1 MLKKRGRRRLWAV
14 LGTMLLAAALGVCA
28 LAASDVP
35 KAVLNARESVV
46 RIMTEG
52 AMGSGFA
59 LSENSVYVVT
69 NHHVI
74 EGAETIE
81 VIVDDTRWT
90 TARVYVDLPGKDICI
105 LKTDKPLRGMPG
117 LPLRSDAVETGLAVY
132 ALGYPGAADDFSRE
146 FATGVDS
153 ITVTD
158 GIVSA
163 VRQSRA
169 EGLQT
174 TWAIQTNAPISPGNS
189 GGPLVDAGGRLV
201 GIKYVY
207 NVEGP
212 ECERQHSCAGAA
224 HRSAAKRYPVPQGGA
239 RFCGRAAGCTGCGGG
254 AGRVCG
260 AAFAAAPPGSGVREA
275 HAGKGC
281 PAACVFG
288 RRRDGW
294 TGSGQTR
301 AVRELAQRL
310 ASMPEVS
317 RALHPEN
324 ILVRSGTLELKR
336 AHGAGKRPGASVCAG
351 YSAPECY
358 NGSAGMA
365 AAVYFLGAVL
375 YALTEGRAPQDV
387 IARAGGAE
395 LVFEEQTP
403 LVPLLNRAMALNEAY
418 RIAAPAQ
425 LAQELAQVEAQL
437 AAAQP
442 AQTVPA
448 QELLQAQRAAL
459 QEAAPLGP
467 FAPQGS
473 GGTPGA
479 GYAPSAV
486 CTPQA
491 PRRKKR
497 GWKIALAVG
506 LPLVLLGGGF
516 LGYSLY
522 AWNEI
527 ETAQA
532 YEQYTQ
538 AYEWY
543 ERAPWLWELDEQRGQ
558 YTAAWVLVE
567 RGELSEAAQAFR
579 ELGDYADS
587 GELAEKCNTYIRA
600 QTVGSPFTKYKLY
613 NNLGG
618 FSDSSRQ
625 AQAQIPEIYDTALEH
640 YGENRFS
647 AAMEWLEII
656 PDYENYEDAFV
667 YVEACKAHTVLSEN
681 YYKMTREVQ
690 NALEML
696 EWSDQ
701 YIDVEPIC
709 MDRYLIDYFLDGTW
723 VAVDGDVFE
732 YAMENNEFDFWYRY
746 VPSGKYNF
754 ESDGMY
760 YASSGTRFAAWD
772 YISYNEIVI
781 TFESDGRSYHYYR
794 Q

>member
-1 MLKKRGRRRLWAV
+1 MDRL
-14 LGTMLLAAALGVCA
+14 
-28 LAASDVP
+28 
-35 KAVLNARESVV
+35 
-46 RIMTEG
+46 
-52 AMGSGFA
+52 
-59 LSENSVYVVT
+59 
-69 NHHVI
+69 
-74 EGAETIE
+74 
-81 VIVDDTRWT
+81 
-90 TARVYVDLPGKDICI
+90 
-105 LKTDKPLRGMPG
+105 
-117 LPLRSDAVETGLAVY
+117 
-132 ALGYPGAADDFSRE
+132 
-146 FATGVDS
+146 
-153 ITVTD
+153 
-158 GIVSA
+158 
-163 VRQSRA
+163 RA
-169 EGLQT
+169 
-174 TWAIQTNAPISPGNS
+174 
-189 GGPLVDAGGRLV
+189 
-201 GIKYVY
+201 
-207 NVEGP
+207 
-212 ECERQHSCAGAA
+212 
-224 HRSAAKRYPVPQGGA
+224 
-239 RFCGRAAGCTGCGGG
+239 
-254 AGRVCG
+254 
-260 AAFAAAPPGSGVREA
+260 
-275 HAGKGC
+275 
-281 PAACVFG
+281 
-288 RRRDGW
+288 
-294 TGSGQTR
+294 TR

-358 NGSAGMA
+358 DGSAGMA

-448 QELLQAQRAAL
+448 QELPQAQRAAL

-527 ETAQA
+527 ETAQS

-618 FSDSSRQ
+618 FLDSSRQ

>member
-14 LGTMLLAAALGVCA
+14 WGTMLLAAALGVCA

-132 ALGYPGAADDFSRE
+132 ALGYPGAADDFSQE

-169 EGLQT
+169 EGYQS
-174 TWAIQTNAPISPGNS
+174 TWAIQTNTPISPGNS

-201 GIKYVY
+201 GINTFIMLKGQ
-207 NVEGP
+207 NVNGSIHVRELLTVLQQNDIPYRKAAPGFAGVLLVVLAVAAALGV
-212 ECERQHSCAGAA
+212 CAALLLRLRRRGAA
-224 HRSAAKRYPVPQGGA
+224 SGKPMREKAVPLPVFLA
-239 RFCGRAAGCTGCGGG
+239 GGG
-254 AGRVCG
+254 RMDRLRA
-260 AAFAAAPPGSGVREA
+260 
-275 HAGKGC
+275 
-281 PAACVFG
+281 
-288 RRRDGW
+288 
-294 TGSGQTR
+294 TR

-310 ASMPEVS
+310 ASIPEVS

-567 RGELSEAAQAFR
+567 RRELSEA
-579 ELGDYADS
+579 
-587 GELAEKCNTYIRA
+587 
-600 QTVGSPFTKYKLY
+600 
-613 NNLGG
+613 
-618 FSDSSRQ
+618 

-732 YAMENNEFDFWYRY
+732 YAMENNEFDFWCRY

>member
-1 MLKKRGRRRLWAV
+1 M
-14 LGTMLLAAALGVCA
+14 
-28 LAASDVP
+28 
-35 KAVLNARESVV
+35 
-46 RIMTEG
+46 
-52 AMGSGFA
+52 
-59 LSENSVYVVT
+59 
-69 NHHVI
+69 
-74 EGAETIE
+74 
-81 VIVDDTRWT
+81 
-90 TARVYVDLPGKDICI
+90 
-105 LKTDKPLRGMPG
+105 
-117 LPLRSDAVETGLAVY
+117 
-132 ALGYPGAADDFSRE
+132 
-146 FATGVDS
+146 
-153 ITVTD
+153 
-158 GIVSA
+158 
-163 VRQSRA
+163 
-169 EGLQT
+169 
-174 TWAIQTNAPISPGNS
+174 
-189 GGPLVDAGGRLV
+189 
-201 GIKYVY
+201 
-207 NVEGP
+207 
-212 ECERQHSCAGAA
+212 
-224 HRSAAKRYPVPQGGA
+224 
-239 RFCGRAAGCTGCGGG
+239 
-254 AGRVCG
+254 
-260 AAFAAAPPGSGVREA
+260 
-275 HAGKGC
+275 
-281 PAACVFG
+281 
-288 RRRDGW
+288 
-294 TGSGQTR
+294 
-301 AVRELAQRL
+301 
-310 ASMPEVS
+310 
-317 RALHPEN
+317 
-324 ILVRSGTLELKR
+324 
-336 AHGAGKRPGASVCAG
+336 
-351 YSAPECY
+351 
-358 NGSAGMA
+358 
-365 AAVYFLGAVL
+365 
-375 YALTEGRAPQDV
+375 
-387 IARAGGAE
+387 
-395 LVFEEQTP
+395 
-403 LVPLLNRAMALNEAY
+403 
-418 RIAAPAQ
+418 
-425 LAQELAQVEAQL
+425 
-437 AAAQP
+437 
-442 AQTVPA
+442 
-448 QELLQAQRAAL
+448 
-459 QEAAPLGP
+459 
-467 FAPQGS
+467 
-473 GGTPGA
+473 
-479 GYAPSAV
+479 
-486 CTPQA
+486 
-491 PRRKKR
+491 
-497 GWKIALAVG
+497 G

-618 FSDSSRQ
+618 FLDSSRQ

-732 YAMENNEFDFWYRY
+732 YAMENNEFDFWCRY

>member
-132 ALGYPGAADDFSRE
+132 ALGYPGAADDFSQE

-201 GIKYVY
+201 GINTFIMLEGQ
-207 NVEGP
+207 NVNGSIHVRELLTVLQQNDIPYRKAAPGFAGVLLVVLAVAAALGV
-212 ECERQHSCAGAA
+212 CAALLLRLRRRGAA
-224 HRSAAKRYPVPQGGA
+224 SGKPMREKAVPLPVFLA
-239 RFCGRAAGCTGCGGG
+239 GGG
-254 AGRVCG
+254 RMDRLRA
-260 AAFAAAPPGSGVREA
+260 
-275 HAGKGC
+275 
-281 PAACVFG
+281 
-288 RRRDGW
+288 
-294 TGSGQTR
+294 TR

-310 ASMPEVS
+310 ASMPEDS

-448 QELLQAQRAAL
+448 QELPQAQRAAL

-567 RGELSEAAQAFR
+567 RGELSEA
-579 ELGDYADS
+579 
-587 GELAEKCNTYIRA
+587 
-600 QTVGSPFTKYKLY
+600 
-613 NNLGG
+613 
-618 FSDSSRQ
+618 

>member
-174 TWAIQTNAPISPGNS
+174 TWAIQTNTPISPGNS

-201 GIKYVY
+201 GINTFIMLKGQ
-207 NVEGP
+207 NVNGSIHVRELLTVLQQNDIPYRKAAPGFAGVLLVVLAVAAALGV
-212 ECERQHSCAGAA
+212 CAALLLRLRRRGAA
-224 HRSAAKRYPVPQGGA
+224 SGKPMREKAVPLPVFLA
-239 RFCGRAAGCTGCGGG
+239 GGG
-254 AGRVCG
+254 RMDRLRA
-260 AAFAAAPPGSGVREA
+260 
-275 HAGKGC
+275 
-281 PAACVFG
+281 
-288 RRRDGW
+288 
-294 TGSGQTR
+294 TR

-395 LVFEEQTP
+395 LVVQKFLGAGQDGVLVLPAGAGQGQTHDAEHVLQGIYH
-403 LVPLLNRAMALNEAY
+403 LVKIIGFTGLGVNTPGLLCY
-418 RIAAPAQ
+418 CK
-425 LAQELAQVEAQL
+425 
-437 AAAQP
+437 
-442 AQTVPA
+442 
-448 QELLQAQRAAL
+448 AAL
-459 QEAAPLGP
+459 QPLQP
-467 FAPQGS
+467 VVDLLYQG
-473 GGTPGA
+473 
-479 GYAPSAV
+479 V
-486 CTPQA
+486 L
-491 PRRKKR
+491 K
-497 GWKIALAVG
+497 KIA
-506 LPLVLLGGGF
+506 
-516 LGYSLY
+516 
-522 AWNEI
+522 
-527 ETAQA
+527 
-532 YEQYTQ
+532 
-538 AYEWY
+538 
-543 ERAPWLWELDEQRGQ
+543 
-558 YTAAWVLVE
+558 
-567 RGELSEAAQAFR
+567 
-579 ELGDYADS
+579 
-587 GELAEKCNTYIRA
+587 
-600 QTVGSPFTKYKLY
+600 
-613 NNLGG
+613 
-618 FSDSSRQ
+618 
-625 AQAQIPEIYDTALEH
+625 
-640 YGENRFS
+640 
-647 AAMEWLEII
+647 
-656 PDYENYEDAFV
+656 
-667 YVEACKAHTVLSEN
+667 VLS
-681 YYKMTREVQ
+681 
-690 NALEML
+690 
-696 EWSDQ
+696 
-701 YIDVEPIC
+701 
-709 MDRYLIDYFLDGTW
+709 LDADLCIFNKKGS
-723 VAVDGDVFE
+723 VIHIS
-732 YAMENNEFDFWYRY
+732 
-746 VPSGKYNF
+746 PS
-754 ESDGMY
+754 
-760 YASSGTRFAAWD
+760 
-772 YISYNEIVI
+772 VL
-781 TFESDGRSYHYYR
+781 
-794 Q
+794 

>member
-46 RIMTEG
+46 RIVTEG

-132 ALGYPGAADDFSRE
+132 ALGYPGAADDFSQE

-201 GIKYVY
+201 GINTFIMLKGQ
-207 NVEGP
+207 NVNGSIHVRELLTVLQQNDIPYRKAAPGFAGVLLVVLAVAAALGV
-212 ECERQHSCAGAA
+212 CAALLLRLRRRGAA
-224 HRSAAKRYPVPQGGA
+224 SGKPMREKAVPLPVFLA
-239 RFCGRAAGCTGCGGG
+239 GGG
-254 AGRVCG
+254 RMDRLRA
-260 AAFAAAPPGSGVREA
+260 
-275 HAGKGC
+275 
-281 PAACVFG
+281 
-288 RRRDGW
+288 
-294 TGSGQTR
+294 TR

-310 ASMPEVS
+310 ASMPEDS

-448 QELLQAQRAAL
+448 QELPQAQRAAL

-567 RGELSEAAQAFR
+567 RGELSEA
-579 ELGDYADS
+579 
-587 GELAEKCNTYIRA
+587 
-600 QTVGSPFTKYKLY
+600 
-613 NNLGG
+613 
-618 FSDSSRQ
+618 

>member
-46 RIMTEG
+46 RIVTEG

-201 GIKYVY
+201 GINTFIMLEGQ
-207 NVEGP
+207 NVNGSIHVRELLTVLQQNDIPYRKAAPGFAGVLLVVLAVAAALGV
-212 ECERQHSCAGAA
+212 CAALLLRLRRRGAA
-224 HRSAAKRYPVPQGGA
+224 SGKPMREKAVPLPVFLA
-239 RFCGRAAGCTGCGGG
+239 GGG
-254 AGRVCG
+254 RMDRLRA
-260 AAFAAAPPGSGVREA
+260 
-275 HAGKGC
+275 
-281 PAACVFG
+281 
-288 RRRDGW
+288 
-294 TGSGQTR
+294 TR

-310 ASMPEVS
+310 ASMPEDS

-448 QELLQAQRAAL
+448 QELPQAQRAAL

-467 FAPQGS
+467 FAPQRRYAGC
-473 GGTPGA
+473 GICALCRLHTAGPAPEKARLENCAGRGA
-479 GYAPSAV
+479 AAGAAGRRLFGVFAV
-486 CTPQA
+486 C
-491 PRRKKR
+491 
-497 GWKIALAVG
+497 
-506 LPLVLLGGGF
+506 
-516 LGYSLY
+516 
-522 AWNEI
+522 
-527 ETAQA
+527 
-532 YEQYTQ
+532 
-538 AYEWY
+538 
-543 ERAPWLWELDEQRGQ
+543 
-558 YTAAWVLVE
+558 VE
-567 RGELSEAAQAFR
+567 R
-579 ELGDYADS
+579 
-587 GELAEKCNTYIRA
+587 N
-600 QTVGSPFTKYKLY
+600 
-613 NNLGG
+613 
-618 FSDSSRQ
+618 
-625 AQAQIPEIYDTALEH
+625 
-640 YGENRFS
+640 
-647 AAMEWLEII
+647 
-656 PDYENYEDAFV
+656 
-667 YVEACKAHTVLSEN
+667 
-681 YYKMTREVQ
+681 
-690 NALEML
+690 
-696 EWSDQ
+696 
-701 YIDVEPIC
+701 
-709 MDRYLIDYFLDGTW
+709 
-723 VAVDGDVFE
+723 
-732 YAMENNEFDFWYRY
+732 
-746 VPSGKYNF
+746 
-754 ESDGMY
+754 
-760 YASSGTRFAAWD
+760 
-772 YISYNEIVI
+772 
-781 TFESDGRSYHYYR
+781 
-794 Q
+794 

>member
-201 GIKYVY
+201 GINTFIMLKGQ
-207 NVEGP
+207 NVNGSIHVRELLTVLQQNDIPYRKAAPGFAGVLLVVLAVAAALGV
-212 ECERQHSCAGAA
+212 CAALLLRLRRRGAA
-224 HRSAAKRYPVPQGGA
+224 SGKPMREKAVPLPVFLA
-239 RFCGRAAGCTGCGGG
+239 GGG
-254 AGRVCG
+254 RMDRLRA
-260 AAFAAAPPGSGVREA
+260 
-275 HAGKGC
+275 
-281 PAACVFG
+281 
-288 RRRDGW
+288 
-294 TGSGQTR
+294 TR

-473 GGTPGA
+473 GGTPGT

-567 RGELSEAAQAFR
+567 RGELSEA
-579 ELGDYADS
+579 
-587 GELAEKCNTYIRA
+587 
-600 QTVGSPFTKYKLY
+600 
-613 NNLGG
+613 
-618 FSDSSRQ
+618 

>member
-46 RIMTEG
+46 RIMTER

-132 ALGYPGAADDFSRE
+132 ALGYPGAADDFSQE

-201 GIKYVY
+201 GINTFIMLKGQ
-207 NVEGP
+207 NVNGSIHVRELLTVLQQNDIPYRKAAPGFAGVLLVVLAVAAALGV
-212 ECERQHSCAGAA
+212 CAALLLRLRRRGAA
-224 HRSAAKRYPVPQGGA
+224 SGKPMREKAVPLPVFLA
-239 RFCGRAAGCTGCGGG
+239 GGG
-254 AGRVCG
+254 RMDRLRA
-260 AAFAAAPPGSGVREA
+260 
-275 HAGKGC
+275 
-281 PAACVFG
+281 
-288 RRRDGW
+288 
-294 TGSGQTR
+294 TR

-310 ASMPEVS
+310 ASMPEDS

-448 QELLQAQRAAL
+448 QELPQAQRAAL

-567 RGELSEAAQAFR
+567 RGELSEA
-579 ELGDYADS
+579 
-587 GELAEKCNTYIRA
+587 
-600 QTVGSPFTKYKLY
+600 
-613 NNLGG
+613 
-618 FSDSSRQ
+618 

>member
-46 RIMTEG
+46 RIMTELG
-52 AMGSGFA
+52 QGSGFA
-59 LSENSVYVVT
+59 VSGNSVYVVT

-132 ALGYPGAADDFSRE
+132 ALGYPGAADDFSQE

-169 EGLQT
+169 EGYQS
-174 TWAIQTNAPISPGNS
+174 TWAIQTNTPISPGNS

-201 GIKYVY
+201 GINTFIMLEGQ
-207 NVEGP
+207 NVNGSIHVRELLTVLQQNDIPYRKAAPGFVGVLLVVLAVAALGV
-212 ECERQHSCAGAA
+212 CAALFLRLRRRGAA
-224 HRSAAKRYPVPQGGA
+224 SGKPMREKAVPLPVFLA
-239 RFCGRAAGCTGCGGG
+239 GGG
-254 AGRVCG
+254 RMDKLRA
-260 AAFAAAPPGSGVREA
+260 
-275 HAGKGC
+275 
-281 PAACVFG
+281 
-288 RRRDGW
+288 
-294 TGSGQTR
+294 TR

-310 ASMPEVS
+310 ASIPEVS

-442 AQTVPA
+442 TQTAPA
-448 QELLQAQRAAL
+448 QELPQAQRAAL

-467 FAPQGS
+467 LAPQGS

-479 GYAPSAV
+479 EYAPSAV

-543 ERAPWLWELDEQRGQ
+543 ERAPWLWKLDEQRGQ

-567 RGELSEAAQAFR
+567 RGELSAAARAFR
-579 ELGDYADS
+579 ELGGYADS

-600 QTVGSPFTKYKLY
+600 QTVGSPLTKYNMYK
-613 NNLGG
+613 NLGG
-618 FSDSSRQ
+618 FLDSSRQ

-640 YGENRFS
+640 YEENRFS
-647 AAMEWLEII
+647 AAMEWLTAI
-656 PDYENYEDAFV
+656 PNYENYEKASI
-667 YVEACKAHTVLSEN
+667 YVAACEAYYTLSGSVE
-681 YYKMTREVQ
+681 MTNEVQ
-690 NALEML
+690 TALDALAWADM
-696 EWSDQ
+696 
-701 YIDVEPIC
+701 YIDVEDIC
-709 MDRYLIDYFLDGTW
+709 MDRYVISPFLDGYW
-723 VAVDGDVFE
+723 VASNGGVFD
-732 YAMENNEFDFWYRY
+732 YSFDNLEFEFRYHY
-746 VPSGKYNF
+746 VPSGRYDFK
-754 ESDGMY
+754 SDGLY
-760 YASSGTRFAAWD
+760 FSSNNVRYVAWR
-772 YISYNEIVI
+772 YISFDELVF
-781 TFESDGRSYHYYR
+781 TFDSDGRSYHYYR

>member
-201 GIKYVY
+201 GINTFIMLKGQ
-207 NVEGP
+207 NVNGSIHVRELLTVLQQNDIPYRKAAPGFAGVLLVVLAVAAALGV
-212 ECERQHSCAGAA
+212 CAALLLRLRRRGAA
-224 HRSAAKRYPVPQGGA
+224 SGKPMREKAVPLPVFLA
-239 RFCGRAAGCTGCGGG
+239 GGG
-254 AGRVCG
+254 RMDRLRA
-260 AAFAAAPPGSGVREA
+260 
-275 HAGKGC
+275 
-281 PAACVFG
+281 
-288 RRRDGW
+288 
-294 TGSGQTR
+294 TR

-310 ASMPEVS
+310 ASIPEVS

-448 QELLQAQRAAL
+448 QELPQAQRAAL

-567 RGELSEAAQAFR
+567 RGELSEA
-579 ELGDYADS
+579 
-587 GELAEKCNTYIRA
+587 
-600 QTVGSPFTKYKLY
+600 
-613 NNLGG
+613 
-618 FSDSSRQ
+618 

>member
-132 ALGYPGAADDFSRE
+132 ALGYPGAADDFSQE

-201 GIKYVY
+201 GFNTFIMLKGQ
-207 NVEGP
+207 NVNGSIHVRELLTVLQQNDIPYRKAAPGFAGVLLVVLAVAAALGV
-212 ECERQHSCAGAA
+212 CAALLLRLRRRGAA
-224 HRSAAKRYPVPQGGA
+224 SGKPMREKAVPLPVFLA
-239 RFCGRAAGCTGCGGG
+239 GGG
-254 AGRVCG
+254 RMDRLRA
-260 AAFAAAPPGSGVREA
+260 
-275 HAGKGC
+275 
-281 PAACVFG
+281 
-288 RRRDGW
+288 
-294 TGSGQTR
+294 TR

-448 QELLQAQRAAL
+448 QELPQAQRAAL

-567 RGELSEAAQAFR
+567 RGELSEA
-579 ELGDYADS
+579 
-587 GELAEKCNTYIRA
+587 
-600 QTVGSPFTKYKLY
+600 
-613 NNLGG
+613 
-618 FSDSSRQ
+618 